1 MKELRERI
9 EPARVQVQGDS
20 VVALYLFLRR
30 YEEELDAAML
40 GVLNTVERELFGRL
54 SVDEMEQLDDYYRE
68 RYGKG

>member
-54 SVDEMEQLDDYYRE
+54 SVDEMERLDDYYRE

>member
-30 YEEELDAAML
+30 YEEELDATML